1 VNIAIVCG
9 LVGDA
14 NVFKRWL
21 SNVPEIWLMIFDNA
35 DDPNLDLSRHFP
47 VGARGTVLITTRNPE
62 CSRHAPPNLS
72 WELGRMLVDEA
83 TTLLL
88 KTSGVNDLSD
98 SRTRALAE
106 PVVLTLGCL
115 ALAVAQ
121 AGAVIRQGVCSMDE
135 YCQLYARRRKELL
148 GQKAVQGG
156 EEYKYTVYTT
166 WEISLR
172 AIEAMSGDGAKDA
185 VELLQMFGFLHH
197 DGISEEI
204 FHRAWTGLWNGEG
217 YSSSIKDYQLS
228 ILLRQRP
235 PLWDPREFRKALS
248 ILSSFSLIS
257 RDKNGLVSIHPLVH
271 AWARDR
277 LSHLDEEVIWT
288 MTVSTIAVSIPSTCR
303 TDDYRFR
310 RSLVPHL
317 DTFLGVYH
325 DSVFHLHSAGNEYI
339 SIAWK
344 FALTYAENGRGQEA
358 LQLMEKVVAANK
370 RTLGEEHP
378 DTLSAMHN
386 LADRYSEVGRRPEAL
401 ELVEKVVAARK
412 KTQGEEHPDTLSSM
426 HNLAICYSEV
436 GRQQEALELVEKV
449 VTANKRTLGE
459 EHPDTLSPMHSLAI
473 CCSKVGRQQE
483 ALGVV
488 EKVVT
493 MRKRTLGEEHPDTLH
508 SIHALAISYSK
519 VGRRQEALQLM
530 GKVVAA
536 SKRTLGTEH
545 PDTLLS
551 QGNLAI
557 LRQAPS
563 TSTT

>member
-1 VNIAIVCG
+1 VNIATVCG

-35 DDPNLDLSRHFP
+35 DDPNLDLSRYFP

-62 CSRHAPPNLS
+62 CRHHAPPRSS
-72 WELGRMLVDEA
+72 WELGRMQVDEA

-121 AGAVIRQGVCSMDE
+121 AGAVIRQGVCNMGE

-148 GQKAVQGG
+148 EQKVVQGG

-166 WEISLR
+166 WEISLQ
-172 AIEAMSGDGAKDA
+172 AIEAMPGHGAKDA
-185 VELLQMFGFLHH
+185 MELLQMFSFLHH

-204 FHRAWTGLWNGEG
+204 FRRAWTGLWNGGE
-217 YSSSIKDYQLS
+217 YSGLIKDYQLS

-235 PLWDPREFRKALS
+235 PLWDPTEFRKVLS

-277 LSHLDEEVIWT
+277 LSCSDEEVIWT
-288 MTVSTIAVSIPSTCR
+288 VTVSTIAVSIPSTFQ
-303 TDDYRFR
+303 TEDYRFR

-317 DTFLGVYH
+317 DTLIGVYR
-325 DSVFHLHSAGNEYI
+325 DGVFHLHTAGNEHI

-370 RTLGEEHP
+370 RTLGGGTSRHP
-378 DTLSAMHN
+378 
-386 LADRYSEVGRRPEAL
+386 
-401 ELVEKVVAARK
+401 
-412 KTQGEEHPDTLSSM
+412 QF
-426 HNLAICYSEV
+426 
-436 GRQQEALELVEKV
+436 
-449 VTANKRTLGE
+449 
-459 EHPDTLSPMHSLAI
+459 
-473 CCSKVGRQQE
+473 
-483 ALGVV
+483 
-488 EKVVT
+488 
-493 MRKRTLGEEHPDTLH
+493 
-508 SIHALAISYSK
+508 HAQS
-519 VGRRQEALQLM
+519 GQPLQRD
-530 GKVVAA
+530 G
-536 SKRTLGTEH
+536 
-545 PDTLLS
+545 
-551 QGNLAI
+551 
-557 LRQAPS
+557 
-563 TSTT
+563 STTGGAGAGGESGHSEQEDARRGTSKYS